1 MKHKH
6 KKKFFYKRFVVL
18 FILLAVVCFSLGASY
33 SNFIYTSSNH
43 RAVEMHMNK
52 LSYNIKVNNVN
63 TNSLEVF
70 TGKNVYNVSITSLN
84 DVNTYYK
91 VALSQNVSNYYY
103 DGEASGL
110 IVKNG
115 SINFNLV
122 IDSSFDTIVNI
133 EVFSGYATNSL
144 EEVVVSDNYYEVN
157 NKLSVGDYVSY
168 NNFNNQEYVFSKE
181 NTGYIVDQYSNPVNV
196 SWVLYDILDN
206 GEIELISNEP
216 IKLNDYELY
225 FSGSSGYNN
234 VSILIHNY
242 INDVYAGGENA
253 IGRNIN
259 VFDVISKTNNDYNT
273 YVNSNGFK
281 YNDINRYEVN
291 MFYPHKWKNEV
302 GNNVDGI
309 INNGITS
316 ESLSNEYFKANNF
329 IEARQTFFTYDVS
342 NMSSEYYNILVKD
355 KAKYYL
361 DSMYTDLNYSYVNY
375 GIFMLDEESIYGAD
389 LYDSNDSSY
398 VSNASIRPIITLSNV
413 SLYKENNLWKIKE
426 TN

>member
-1 MKHKH
+1 MKH

-181 NTGYIVDQYSNPVNV
+181 NTG
-196 SWVLYDILDN
+196 
-206 GEIELISNEP
+206 
-216 IKLNDYELY
+216 
-225 FSGSSGYNN
+225 
-234 VSILIHNY
+234 
-242 INDVYAGGENA
+242 
-253 IGRNIN
+253 
-259 VFDVISKTNNDYNT
+259 
-273 YVNSNGFK
+273 
-281 YNDINRYEVN
+281 
-291 MFYPHKWKNEV
+291 
-302 GNNVDGI
+302 
-309 INNGITS
+309 
-316 ESLSNEYFKANNF
+316 
-329 IEARQTFFTYDVS
+329 
-342 NMSSEYYNILVKD
+342 
-355 KAKYYL
+355 
-361 DSMYTDLNYSYVNY
+361 
-375 GIFMLDEESIYGAD
+375 
-389 LYDSNDSSY
+389 
-398 VSNASIRPIITLSNV
+398 
-413 SLYKENNLWKIKE
+413 
-426 TN
+426 